1 MAFSRKKNLFFSF
14 IFLIAWVS
22 TLAFW
27 YEANTWF
34 TEFSYDSTGDIKTL
48 NLTVSGSEQWSFFI
62 YLANKSQE
70 TISGRFSFVDAVAL
84 EGGAVACLSENEK
97 SNVWQYLSAANTGF
111 TLTWWET
118 LVKEITYKFPS
129 NWSWSYYGCVTYI
142 PDGIEDSNANPIPR
156 KALILNVILNP
167 EEVQLYMV
175 VNFWSRGWSDLMGV
189 HTSNRNWY
197 ESKWKILFYDI
208 WNRERPRFS
217 WYVVI
222 DSEWYGILSWLNVI
236 AGCYDVVYKW
246 WQHLSSYIPN
256 LCVVQSWE
264 VINFTTW
271 NVIWTEQFAV
281 DSPYN
286 SWLEYQVAWDLPK
299 LADGKYDFVINTL
312 DLTMLRSTDYCK
324 YGEKVSKPFI
334 CDFNNDWKVNS
345 NDDTVILSHLPQLQD
360 DVYYLSNYFDEEW
373 FGSVPYWH
381 ENDN

>member
-27 YEANTWF
+27 YEANTRF

-48 NLTVSGSEQWSFFI
+48 NLTVSGSEQWSFFV

-70 TISGRFSFVDAVAL
+70 TISGRFSFVDAIAL

-97 SNVWQYLSAANTGF
+97 SNVWQYLSAVDTGF

-167 EEVQLYMV
+167 EEVEVSLIA
-175 VNFWSRGWSDLMGV
+175 NLWSRGNAR
-189 HTSNRNWY
+189 TSNNNGY
-197 ESKWKILFYDI
+197 QSKWKIFFY
-208 WNRERPRFS
+208 NRSDWQHPVYS
-217 WYVVI
+217 WYAQL
-222 DSEWYGILSWLNVI
+222 DSDWMWPLNFKVL

-246 WQHLSSYIPN
+246 FHHLSSYMTDVCIVESWSSLNFVSGSN
-256 LCVVQSWE
+256 LSW
-264 VINFTTW
+264 VGMF
-271 NVIWTEQFAV
+271 NV
-281 DSPYN
+281 DLPYN
-286 SWLEYQVAWDLPK
+286 GWLWFQVAWDMPR
-299 LADGKYDFVINTL
+299 ADNKYDFVVNAT
-312 DLTMLRSTDYCK
+312 DLSVLYWSRCPYMSS
-324 YGEKVSKPFI
+324 VSKWHV
-334 CDFNNDWKVNS
+334 CDLNNDGEVDSSDASAILENLFKEDLCFCA
-345 NDDTVILSHLPQLQD
+345 DDDPECVALFGWFGTI
-360 DVYYLSNYFDEEW
+360 NYFD
-373 FGSVPYWH
+373 
-381 ENDN
+381 